1 LWRREQLLGREAER
15 GERKMGLRWG
25 GLCAVKGVKLLAGEK
40 KGKI

>member
-1 LWRREQLLGREAER
+1 MERVELAGR

-25 GLCAVKGVKLLAGEK
+25 GLCAVKGAKLLAGEK